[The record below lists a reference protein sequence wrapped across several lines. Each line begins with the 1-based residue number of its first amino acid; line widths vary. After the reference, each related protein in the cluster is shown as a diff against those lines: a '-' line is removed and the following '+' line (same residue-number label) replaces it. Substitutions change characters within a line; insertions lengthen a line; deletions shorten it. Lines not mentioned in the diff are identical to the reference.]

1 MAPLPD
7 SGLVTVKV
15 GAAALGLSESQGY
28 RLLHAGQLPGAVRL
42 GNRWRVRASVLRRWL
57 DGEDVS
63 PPTAPIALH
72 APRRAGLVG

>member
-1 MAPLPD
+1 MPTLPE

-28 RLLHAGQLPGAVRL
+28 RLLHAGELPGAVRL

-57 DGEDVS
+57 DGEDGPAAPS
-63 PPTAPIALH
+63 PAHL
-72 APRRAGLVG
+72 RRVG